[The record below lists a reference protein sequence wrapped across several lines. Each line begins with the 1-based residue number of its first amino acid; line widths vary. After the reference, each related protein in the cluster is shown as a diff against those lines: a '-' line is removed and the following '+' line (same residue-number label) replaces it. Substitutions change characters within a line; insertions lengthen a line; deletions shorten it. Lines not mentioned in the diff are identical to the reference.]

1 MKRIILDMFVMGFIG
16 GLVGGGIKFFQWIG
30 ADLTF
35 GILVTMPA
43 ANSIL
48 PMILKVA
55 GVGMAIGLII
65 GIYELLVADKTNY
78 DLSENRINR
87 KLYDNRQY
95 TNESIDEEEDKSE
108 EGLIWKK
115 EQYMDVLGVWGKLED
130 DYIDA
135 SGAWRRPG
143 DDYIDASGAWRRPGD
158 DYIDASGAWRRPGD
172 DYIDASGAWR
182 RPGDDYIDASGA
194 WRKP

>member
-1 MKRIILDMFVMGFIG
+1 MMRIILDMFVMGFIG

-30 ADLTF
+30 AHLTF
-35 GILVTMPA
+35 VILVTMPA

-115 EQYMDVLGVWGKLED
+115 EQYMDVLGVWGKL
-130 DYIDA
+130 
-135 SGAWRRPG
+135 G

-158 DYIDASGAWRRPGD
+158 DYIDACGAWRGQGD
-172 DYIDASGAWR
+172 YYIYECG
-182 RPGDDYIDASGA
+182 
-194 WRKP
+194 

>member
-1 MKRIILDMFVMGFIG
+1 
-16 GLVGGGIKFFQWIG
+16 
-30 ADLTF
+30 
-35 GILVTMPA
+35 
-43 ANSIL
+43 
-48 PMILKVA
+48 
-55 GVGMAIGLII
+55 MAIGLII

-115 EQYMDVLGVWGKLED
+115 EQYMDVLGVWGKL
-130 DYIDA
+130 
-135 SGAWRRPG
+135 G